1 MKTKRLCHDCGAEEG
16 QIHELGCDME
26 CCPYCGGQLISC
38 GCPGQYMTLEAL
50 NEKGRIPYIEY
61 PNVCAK
67 CGKLWPELFMVSNK
81 KWRYYIQINMQD
93 KVICRECYNKI
104 RELID
109 TKGTPHKR

>member
-1 MKTKRLCHDCGAEEG
+1 
-16 QIHELGCDME
+16 
-26 CCPYCGGQLISC
+26 
-38 GCPGQYMTLEAL
+38 MTLEAL